1 MLVPA
6 ASIRPPKALPSENAT
21 LRTTLLKLIALDVSL
36 SGVTARMTPGMANE
50 KQTRTHGESD
60 EDNNGAAAQEDE
72 RDDPFA

>member
-36 SGVTARMTPGMANE
+36 SGVTARMTPGMANG
-50 KQTRTHGESD
+50 KQTRTRRSD
-60 EDNNGAAAQEDE
+60 EDNGAATQEDE
-72 RDDPFA
+72 HDDPFA

>member
-6 ASIRPPKALPSENAT
+6 ASIRPPKAPPSENAT

-36 SGVTARMTPGMANE
+36 FGVTARLTPGMAIG
-50 KQTRTHGESD
+50 KQTRTGRSD

-72 RDDPFA
+72 RADPSA

>member
-1 MLVPA
+1 VLVPA

-36 SGVTARMTPGMANE
+36 SGVTARMTPGMANG
-50 KQTRTHGESD
+50 KQTRTRRKRRGQQE
-60 EDNNGAAAQEDE
+60 AAAREDE

>member
-1 MLVPA
+1 MPA

-36 SGVTARMTPGMANE
+36 SGVTARMTPGRRE
-50 KQTRTHGESD
+50 HGESD

>member
-1 MLVPA
+1 VLVPA

-21 LRTTLLKLIALDVSL
+21 LRTTLLKLIALEVSL
-36 SGVTARMTPGMANE
+36 SGVTARMTPGWRMGSRRE
-50 KQTRTHGESD
+50 HGESD